1 MNRYPVW
8 KYILIAVTILL
19 GALFTAPNYFGESPA
34 VQVTSGKST
43 VKMTSDMAAKVADVL
58 TREGIAND
66 GIAFDGTGTYAS
78 VRARFATPDIQF
90 RAKSVLE
97 RGLNTD
103 PTDPTYLVALN
114 LQSDTPKWMQSLHAL
129 PMYLGLDLRGGV
141 HFLMQVD
148 AKAVLTK
155 RVQGIQAA
163 ARSSLRD
170 KNVRHAGIDLVGDT
184 VEIKFRDDATRQTA
198 KGVLSGQLADLAF
211 VDSGEGDALK
221 TVVSLKPAALKQTID
236 DGVKQNISTLS
247 KRVNELGVAEP
258 IIQQQGPD
266 RIVVQ
271 LPGVQDVARA
281 RAVIGRTATLEVR
294 MVDESVTPGTEL
306 SAAIPFNSELFTVGK
321 GVPVVLTK
329 DVVLTG
335 DYISSATSSMDQNNQ
350 PAVSIDLNGD
360 GGRRMRDATRERVG
374 KKMAIV
380 LKEKGKPEVLSV
392 ATIQSE
398 LGSRFQITGMGNAEN
413 SNELALLLR
422 SGALAAPMEVIEERT
437 IGPQLGAENINKGL
451 HSTMYGFAA
460 IAVFMIFY
468 YMMFGFF
475 SVLALACNL
484 LLLVALLSLMQAT
497 LTLPGMAA
505 IALALG
511 MAIDSNVLINER
523 IREELRAGA
532 TPQGAISAGFD
543 RAWATIIDSNVTTLI
558 VGVALWVFGSG
569 PIRGFAAIAV
579 FMIFYYMMFG
589 FFSVLALAC
598 NLLLLVAL
606 LSLMQAT
613 LTLPGMAAIALAL
626 GMAIDSNVLINE
638 RIREELRAGATPQGA
653 ISAGFDRAWATIIDS
668 NVTTLIVGVA
678 LWVFGSGPIRG
689 FAVVHTLGI
698 LTSMFSAVFISR
710 GVVNLWYGRK
720 KKLQSIA
727 IGTVWVPGQTK

>member
-1 MNRYPVW
+1 MNRYPLW
-8 KYILIAVTILL
+8 KYILILAAVLL
-19 GALFTAPNYFGESPA
+19 GALFTAPNYFGQSPA

-43 VKMTSDMAAKVADVL
+43 VKMTADMVAKVDDVL
-58 TREGIAND
+58 KAANIANN
-66 GIAFDGTGTYAS
+66 GIAFDGSGTYAS
-78 VRARFATPDIQF
+78 VRARFADPDVQF

-97 RGLNTD
+97 KGLNAD
-103 PTDPTYLVALN
+103 PSDPTYLVALN

-148 AKAVLTK
+148 TKAVLNK

-163 ARSSLRD
+163 ARSQLRD
-170 KNVRHAGIDLVGDT
+170 KNVRHAGIDRVGDNI
-184 VEIKFRDDATRQTA
+184 EIRFRDDATRQKA
-198 KGVLSGQLADLAF
+198 KDVLASQLGDLSF

-258 IIQQQGPD
+258 VIQQQGPD

-294 MVDESVTPGTEL
+294 MTDNSITPGTEL
-306 SAAIPFNSELFTVGK
+306 SSAIPFNSELFTVGRN
-321 GVPVVLTK
+321 VPVVLSK
-329 DVVLTG
+329 DVVITG
-335 DYISSATSSMDQNNQ
+335 DYISSAVASFDQNQ
-350 PAVSIDLNGD
+350 QAAVSITLNGD
-360 GGRRMRDATRERVG
+360 GGRKMRDLTRDNVG
-374 KKMAIV
+374 KRMAIV
-380 LKEKGKPEVLSV
+380 LFEKGKPEVLSV

-398 LGSRFQITGMGNAEN
+398 FGSSFQITGMGNAEN
-413 SNELALLLR
+413 SAELALLLR
-422 SGALAAPMEVIEERT
+422 SGALSAPMEVIEERT
-437 IGPQLGAENINKGL
+437 IGPALGAENIAKGM
-451 HSTMYGFAA
+451 HSTIYGFAA
-460 IAVFMIFY
+460 IAVFMLVY

-475 SVLALACNL
+475 SVLALGVNL

-523 IREELRAGA
+523 VREELRSGA
-532 TPQGAISAGFD
+532 SPQAAIAAGFE

-558 VGVALWVFGSG
+558 VGLALWAFGSG
-569 PIRGFAAIAV
+569 PV
-579 FMIFYYMMFG
+579 
-589 FFSVLALAC
+589 
-598 NLLLLVAL
+598 
-606 LSLMQAT
+606 
-613 LTLPGMAAIALAL
+613 
-626 GMAIDSNVLINE
+626 
-638 RIREELRAGATPQGA
+638 
-653 ISAGFDRAWATIIDS
+653 
-668 NVTTLIVGVA
+668 
-678 LWVFGSGPIRG
+678 RG

-698 LTSMFSAVFISR
+698 LTSMFSAVFVSR

-727 IGTVWVPGQTK
+727 IGTVWVPDQK